1 MGGEWAWRRK
11 AAAGLQ
17 EVLQAGEQS
26 PPMVSKI
33 TDIRLKAGQRVRLE
47 TPGGGGWGEPAARDP
62 EAAGRDLRLGYVSKG
77 VVA

>member
-1 MGGEWAWRRK
+1 
-11 AAAGLQ
+11 
-17 EVLQAGEQS
+17 
-26 PPMVSKI
+26 MVSKI